1 MFGMFQLGLFA
12 TLCCVVAFTASREKR
27 MSIADEI
34 RGEFFGGYSNAS
46 STNESDPLE
55 SELISVFEAVT
66 PKDEDILIDM
76 WKNIEIETLNDALK
90 FLKSKSPSLHEKAE
104 KVRKIIE
111 KKVAALGPEANNF
124 IKKVEKGIWYVR
136 VVSQVAPYRSILQAL
151 QKFLKAFEALSPEA
165 KADLENHFPFLTSFI
180 QSLLE

>member
-1 MFGMFQLGLFA
+1 MTVTFGMFQLGLFA

-34 RGEFFGGYSNAS
+34 RAS

-55 SELISVFEAVT
+55 SELISVFETAT
-66 PKDEDILIDM
+66 LKDEDILIDM

-136 VVSQVAPYRSILQAL
+136 VVTQVAPYRSILQAL
-151 QKFLKAFEALSPEA
+151 QKFLKAFEALTPEA